1 VKIRVL
7 GCHGSEQLI
16 EQSSGFHQ
24 CRTCG
29 FLINDCVM
37 VDAGTIGAALTLSEQ
52 KRIRQI
58 LLTHLHFDHIKGL
71 PTFADNLAEAGEPV
85 AVTCTADVL
94 EWLRAHIFNGAVYP
108 DFFKLPSPQRPVFTC
123 RPVEA
128 QMPSDICG
136 LQVTAVRVNH
146 SVPAVGFVIRDGSA
160 AFLYSG
166 DTFETD
172 ELWATARREPMLK
185 AAFIETSFP
194 DELADVAVASRHLT
208 PALLAREFHKIGRP
222 DVPLYVYHLKPRWRD
237 VIERQ
242 LAQLNIRNVAVLREE
257 QELDL

>member
-16 EQSSGFHQ
+16 EQPFGFHQ

-58 LLTHLHFDHIKGL
+58 
-71 PTFADNLAEAGEPV
+71 
-85 AVTCTADVL
+85 
-94 EWLRAHIFNGAVYP
+94 NGAVYP
-108 DFFKLPSPQRPVFTC
+108 DFFKLPTPQRPIFTGC
-123 RPVEA
+123 PVEA
-128 QMPSDICG
+128 QTPSDICG

-146 SVPAVGFVIRDGSA
+146 SVPAVGFVIRDGTA
-160 AFLYSG
+160 AILYSG
-166 DTFETD
+166 DTYETD

-185 AAFIETSFP
+185 AALIETSFP
-194 DELADVAVASRHLT
+194 NELADVAVASRHLT
-208 PALLAREFHKIGRP
+208 PALLAQEFRKIGRP

-242 LAQLNIRNVAVLREE
+242 LAQLDIKHVAVLREE
-257 QELDL
+257 QELNL